1 MRELPRGVRAELRG
15 LPSELAEIVGGHL
28 VMAGQLID
36 DDPTLAFAH
45 AEAARRRASRL
56 PIAREASA
64 ETAYA
69 AGEYAHALNEFRALR
84 RMTGSAEYL
93 PVMADCERALG
104 RPQAALKLAREAADA
119 NLPTATQVEMIIVES
134 GARADLGQTDEAQR
148 LLRAAISQLGR
159 HPADP
164 AARLRYAY
172 AELLLT
178 ADQPVEAKR
187 LFAEAA
193 ELDTDGET
201 DAAERVDALD
211 GLVIEFDDSDDEES
225 DVGHDSHDG
234 HDIHDEHEHDAAA
247 DEADALGEEWE
258 AAADEA
264 QARADQHEAA
274 LDEAAARA
282 DEREVAAAADE
293 RAVEESA
300 VAEAN
305 GDDSDLDRR

>member
-1 MRELPRGVRAELRG
+1 
-15 LPSELAEIVGGHL
+15 
-28 VMAGQLID
+28 
-36 DDPTLAFAH
+36 
-45 AEAARRRASRL
+45 
-56 PIAREASA
+56 
-64 ETAYA
+64 
-69 AGEYAHALNEFRALR
+69 

-119 NLPTATQVEMIIVES
+119 NLPTATQAEMILVES

-211 GLVIEFDDSDDEES
+211 GLVIEFDDSDDEEY
-225 DVGHDSHDG
+225 DVGHDSHHG
-234 HDIHDEHEHDAAA
+234 HDEHDAAA
-247 DEADALGEEWE
+247 DEADALAEEWE

-274 LDEAAARA
+274 PDEAAARA
-282 DEREVAAAADE
+282 DEREVAAADE